1 MRVTKGQ
8 LKRIIK
14 EEKQKLLREQTD
26 SMDSY
31 MQEKLK
37 SAIEDFAGQ
46 WSQEL
51 DDQFDEHP
59 DDFPPGS
66 TKRDWILQV
75 DSAHD
80 KLVAAIM
87 RTAQQETAKIEAML
101 HDGQFM
107 TPGVR

>member
-1 MRVTKGQ
+1 MRVTKRQ
-8 LKRIIK
+8 LKRVIK

-26 SMDSY
+26 ALDSY
-31 MQEKLK
+31 MHEKLK

-46 WSQEL
+46 WTEEL
-51 DDQFDEHP
+51 DDHFDEHP

-80 KLVAAIM
+80 KLVATLVGMAE
-87 RTAQQETAKIEAML
+87 QETTKIRSDLFA
-101 HDGQFM
+101 GKFK
-107 TPGVR
+107 TSYPR